1 MKGIILAAGLGSR
14 LSKYTRDCPK
24 GLLNFLGKSL
34 LEHQLELMRAL
45 NVEDITIVKG
55 YMADKIEIPKV
66 NYYTN
71 YKFKETNMVESLFCA
86 KEILEGPCI
95 ITYSDVIYEKALL
108 EKVLL
113 SKKDIGVVVDND
125 FEDYWKARLGS
136 EYLSDSESLV
146 IKNDTITSIG
156 NTSPTLEEINGR
168 YVGIIKLSGVGSEIF
183 TKTYNT
189 YSNTE
194 ELNKL
199 GNRVFK
205 KWHMT
210 DFLQSIIDKNIAVDP
225 IMVSRGWLE
234 FDTDEDYERYH
245 KWAKTGS
252 LNRFF
257 RIKR

>member
-14 LSKYTRDCPK
+14 LSKYTKDCPK
-24 GLLNFLGKSL
+24 GLLPFLGKSL
-34 LEHQLELMRAL
+34 LAHQLGIMRDL
-45 NVEDITIVKG
+45 GINDITIVKG
-55 YMADKIEIPKV
+55 YMADKINIPEV

-86 KEILEGPCI
+86 IEILEGPCI

-108 EKVLL
+108 ETVL
-113 SKKDIGVVVDND
+113 SSNKDIGVVVDDD

-136 EYLSDSESLV
+136 EYFSDSESLQ
-146 IKNDTITSIG
+146 IKNGTITDIG
-156 NTSPTLEEINGR
+156 NTSPSFEEINGR
-168 YVGIIKLSGVGSEIF
+168 YVGIIKLSGAGSEIF
-183 TKTYNT
+183 KKTYNL
-189 YSNTE
+189 YSNSA

-199 GNRVFK
+199 GNRVFD

-210 DFLQSIIDKNIAVDP
+210 DFLQSIIDANIPVNP

-234 FDTDEDYERYH
+234 FDTDEDYVNYR
-245 KWAKTGS
+245 KWAETDS

>member
-34 LEHQLELMRAL
+34 LEHQIEIMRDL

-108 EKVLL
+108 EKVLS

-146 IKNDTITSIG
+146 IKNDTITDIG
-156 NTSPTLEEINGR
+156 DTSPSLEEINGR
-168 YVGIIKLSGVGSEIF
+168 YVGIIKLSGAGSEIF
-183 TKTYNT
+183 KKTYNS

-199 GNRVFK
+199 GNRVFN

-210 DFLQSIIDKNIAVDP
+210 DFLQSIIDANMAVNP

-234 FDTDEDYERYH
+234 FDTDEDYENYQ
-245 KWAKTGS
+245 KWAETDT

-257 RIKR
+257 RPK

>member
-14 LSKYTRDCPK
+14 LSKYTKYCPK
-24 GLLNFLGKSL
+24 GLLSFLGKSL
-34 LEHQLELMRAL
+34 LDHQLEIMRDL
-45 NVEDITIVKG
+45 GINDITIIKG
-55 YMADKIEIPKV
+55 YMADKIKIPEV

-86 KEILEGPCI
+86 IEILEGPCI

-108 EKVLL
+108 EKVLC

-146 IKNDTITSIG
+146 IKNDTITEIG
-156 NTSPTLEEINGR
+156 NTSPSLEEINGR
-168 YVGIIKLSGVGSEIF
+168 YVGIIKLSSAGSEIF
-183 TKTYNT
+183 KKTYNS
-189 YSNTE
+189 YSNSA

-199 GNRVFK
+199 GNRVFD

-210 DFLQSIIDKNIAVDP
+210 DFLQSIIDKNMPVNP

-234 FDTDEDYERYH
+234 FDTDEDYEQYQ
-245 KWAKTGS
+245 KWAETNT

-257 RIKR
+257 RVTL

>member
-1 MKGIILAAGLGSR
+1 MKVIILAAGTGSR
-14 LSKYTRDCPK
+14 LSKYTKDRPK
-24 GLLNFLGKSL
+24 GLLSFLGKSL
-34 LEHQLELMRAL
+34 LDHQLEIMRDL
-45 NVEDITIVKG
+45 GINDITIVKG
-55 YMADKIEIPKV
+55 YMADKINIPEV

-86 KEILEGPCI
+86 IEILEGPCI

-108 EKVLL
+108 ETVL
-113 SKKDIGVVVDND
+113 SSNKDIGVVVDDD

-146 IKNDTITSIG
+146 IENDIITDIG
-156 NTSPTLEEINGR
+156 NPSPLLEEINGR
-168 YVGIIKLSGVGSEIF
+168 YVGIIKLSGTGSEIF
-183 TKTYNT
+183 KKTYLS
-189 YSNTE
+189 YSNSG

-199 GNRVFK
+199 GNRVFN

-210 DFLQSIIDKNIAVDP
+210 DFLQSIIDKKMPVNP

-234 FDTDEDYERYH
+234 FDTDDDYETYQ
-245 KWAKTGS
+245 KWAETDT

-257 RIKR
+257 RIKL